1 MQRLSAHRQPSS
13 PQIISNSFF
22 NYENKSPYLPQDT
35 EQTFCL
41 IRRHRCL
48 WHLALEIP
56 NPTFPNLN
64 NWQATV
70 HEDDKIPLLTVSGWR
85 WAEDSFQSS
94 PNSVTKT
101 QFRNKILRD
110 TFPFP
115 PLAADLR
122 RQRDASPHHIIY
134 LVLPGVLGGD
144 WPRGGHGVGAGRQT
158 LTSYWAPKTLHKIHG
173 PKSPARDSRVLPKP
187 RPLISDSSHLTYHLQ
202 TFLQDDPSTQV
213 HVTV

>member
-1 MQRLSAHRQPSS
+1 MKMTR
-13 PQIISNSFF
+13 
-22 NYENKSPYLPQDT
+22 YLY
-35 EQTFCL
+35 
-41 IRRHRCL
+41 
-48 WHLALEIP
+48 
-56 NPTFPNLN
+56 
-64 NWQATV
+64 
-70 HEDDKIPLLTVSGWR
+70 LLFSGWR

-122 RQRDASPHHIIY
+122 RQRCICTSHHQYSPA
-134 LVLPGVLGGD
+134 GSLG
-144 WPRGGHGVGAGRQT
+144 WRLARRKARSV
-158 LTSYWAPKTLHKIHG
+158 SWAPDTNELLCPQNHAQD
-173 PKSPARDSRVLPKP
+173 PQTKSPARDSRVLPKP

-202 TFLQDDPSTQV
+202 TFFQDDPSTQV